1 MAGDGQSVERL
12 REYLRTLKPQALAML
27 VAELERGL
35 LRGDDTAGS
44 ELILQEL
51 RHAIRAAAQPVPR
64 FGDAPRMFFLPLE
77 PFLIDSRPDHK
88 RMGRIARASL
98 EPIWEWI
105 VRDLMPAE
113 AKALTEDVNRALQA
127 GDRTKAEQVVR
138 ALHDRAIQRIR
149 AAVAPVDLDEKA
161 RRKLTVQVS
170 TPRALEDVTTLLRIL
185 EFRDVLAEWGR
196 RLPSS
201 IRVFER
207 DQVDQAKALIDTATV
222 SKSSD
227 AAALQK
233 SDIYLYGL
241 VVVMGRLSA
250 PWQLIRIA
258 TRAAE
263 SDATARVA
271 ETPYAAAVNLVLG
284 EIENTVSELRTEL
297 KAGRPV
303 AAMLK
308 EIHDAARGLRTE
320 MDLSYDS
327 PWSRQLAAIRSDVS
341 DLLRGEIESTPGR
354 VRRLLRPRPVKEIA
368 PGSVLD
374 SVDVNE
380 VESRVE
386 FVGVCRNYAGELAIS
401 EVTLR
406 TYSDLAQY
414 LETGTRILLDA
425 LRHAVDADRPF
436 RQSQVDAAIRFCRAV
451 FGAEYAGLLAKAAE
465 VAVQAGAVE
474 KKQARV

>member
-1 MAGDGQSVERL
+1 
-12 REYLRTLKPQALAML
+12 ML
-27 VAELERGL
+27 VAEVERGL

-51 RHAIRAAAQPVPR
+51 RHAMRAAAQPMPR
-64 FGDAPRMFFLPLE
+64 FGDAARMFFVPHE

-88 RMGRIARASL
+88 RMGRIARGSL

-149 AAVAPVDLDEKA
+149 AAVAGVDADEKA
-161 RRKLTVQVS
+161 RRKLAVQVG

-185 EFRDVLAEWGR
+185 EIRDVLADWGR

-201 IRVFER
+201 FRVFER
-207 DQVDQAKALIDTATV
+207 EQADQAKALIDSATV
-222 SKSSD
+222 SKSGE
-227 AAALQK
+227 ATAPQK
-233 SDIYLYGL
+233 SDVYLYGL

-263 SDATARVA
+263 SDVTARVA

-284 EIENTVSELRTEL
+284 EIENTVSELRAEL

-320 MDLSYDS
+320 MDLSFDS

-341 DLLRGEIESTPGR
+341 DLLRGEIETTPGR
-354 VRRLLRPRPVKEIA
+354 VRRLLRPRPVKEIV

-374 SVDVNE
+374 SVDVSE
-380 VESRVE
+380 AESRVE
-386 FVGVCRNYAGELAIS
+386 FVGVCRNFASELAIS

-425 LRHAVDADRPF
+425 LRHAGDADRPF

-465 VAVQAGAVE
+465 VAVQAGTVE
-474 KKQARV
+474 KRPARA